1 MRSHE
6 PFQGQ
11 PLLLNLKKVT
21 GSLLKELARWFAVPD
36 TDSFDEL
43 WQSIKEKLSE
53 MGCEPRTM
61 QVCLQGTTCGTRI
74 TLQDAEGIFLDLEP
88 GERERD
94 LPNEGHNEVT

>member
-1 MRSHE
+1 
-6 PFQGQ
+6 
-11 PLLLNLKKVT
+11 
-21 GSLLKELARWFAVPD
+21 
-36 TDSFDEL
+36 
-43 WQSIKEKLSE
+43 

>member
-43 WQSIKEKLSE
+43 W
-53 MGCEPRTM
+53 
-61 QVCLQGTTCGTRI
+61 
-74 TLQDAEGIFLDLEP
+74 
-88 GERERD
+88 
-94 LPNEGHNEVT
+94 